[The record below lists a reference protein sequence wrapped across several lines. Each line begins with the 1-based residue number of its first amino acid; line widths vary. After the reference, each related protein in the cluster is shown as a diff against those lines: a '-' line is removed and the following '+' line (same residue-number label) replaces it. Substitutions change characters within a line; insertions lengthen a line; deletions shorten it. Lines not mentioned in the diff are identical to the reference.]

1 MPEDREE
8 SGHDEPSANP
18 KEEARGKHSLIRALL
33 RTVHEIQFSLQ
44 NSLTVAGI
52 VVIPLVA
59 ASLVAVGW
67 DFPVPPAV
75 GVGLLVPL
83 WFIVRKTSRY
93 AESTAAL
100 YSFGGLCS
108 VLVVLAGFS
117 LAYALK
123 PKAQSPS
130 VIAPSQPRSIT
141 GPAVT
146 SGPNSPANTGSGNT
160 FTYGAP
166 SPPKRPEKTKKQK
179 EQP

>member
-1 MPEDREE
+1 M
-8 SGHDEPSANP
+8 
-18 KEEARGKHSLIRALL
+18 
-33 RTVHEIQFSLQ
+33 
-44 NSLTVAGI
+44 
-52 VVIPLVA
+52 A